1 MNLAFYTCFYGSCNN
16 NAFSIPPLPSTKH
29 DCYYFT
35 NNETIYEQL
44 RQTSWIGV
52 YEPGK
57 KTTDDVLESCMMGK
71 HVKVLPHL
79 YKELNNYDYSCFLD
93 SKLAKVSETFVEDY
107 IRRFFIEGGYALLL
121 RHHWFLGNN
130 VWEEYHESMLQERY
144 RNKSGEYMK
153 YIETQLANGFS
164 ETTPYHCAC
173 GFLIRNMRH
182 PIMKDLNETWYKH
195 IEECGIQ
202 DQISFFFVKQLFECY
217 IHAFREEPF

>member
-1 MNLAFYTCFYGSCNN
+1 M
-16 NAFSIPPLPSTKH
+16 
-29 DCYYFT
+29 
-35 NNETIYEQL
+35 
-44 RQTSWIGV
+44 R
-52 YEPGK
+52 
-57 KTTDDVLESCMMGK
+57 GK

-79 YKELNNYDYSCFLD
+79 YKELNNYDYSCFID
-93 SKLAKVSETFVEDY
+93 SKLAKVSETFVEDF
-107 IRRFFIEGGYALLL
+107 IRRFFIEGDYALLL

-144 RNKSGEYMK
+144 RNKSDEYMK

-182 PIMKDLNETWYKH
+182 PVMNDLNETWYKH

-202 DQISFFFVKQLFECY
+202 DQISFFFVKQLFDCY
-217 IHAFREEPF
+217 VHAFREEPF